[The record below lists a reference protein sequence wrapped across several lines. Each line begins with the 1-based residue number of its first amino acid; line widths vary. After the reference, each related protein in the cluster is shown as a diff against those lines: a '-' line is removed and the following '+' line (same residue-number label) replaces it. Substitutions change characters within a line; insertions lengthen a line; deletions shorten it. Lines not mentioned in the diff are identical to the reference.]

1 MYEHLN
7 TATAF
12 LSPHS
17 TTATILE
24 TLLCMRF
31 LFILVLSPFTHK
43 NLSKHFYKWTFKQVC
58 IDVHRCK
65 NCGTLL
71 LSLDPPLWSRSLRH
85 RVGKLYRF
93 NKNCCAG
100 DGEDGV
106 TSGGGGEEYYRHIYG
121 ECFYGWR
128 MHHGPSP
135 TLTFVIIK
143 RCAGAYLSL

>member
-31 LFILVLSPFTHK
+31 LFILVLSHK
-43 NLSKHFYKWTFKQVC
+43 NLSIHFYKQAFKQLC
-58 IDVHRCK
+58 IDVHRCQ
-65 NCGTLL
+65 NWGTLL
-71 LSLDPPLWSRSLRH
+71 LSLGPPLWSRSLRH

-106 TSGGGGEEYYRHIYG
+106 MASL
-121 ECFYGWR
+121 
-128 MHHGPSP
+128 P
-135 TLTFVIIK
+135 
-143 RCAGAYLSL
+143 AGAARNIIGIFMENVFTAGGCITARHQH